1 MRRAVPDLTSIKPP
15 RAADGAG
22 TAKGETMKIIV
33 IGATGTIGSE
43 VVTALSLKR
52 HEVVRAS
59 RNGEV
64 KVTLD
69 DPASVR
75 ALFER
80 VRNVD
85 AVVSC
90 AGNAAFKPFADL
102 TDADYE
108 LGLRSKLMG
117 QVSLARAAKD
127 ALRDSGSITLTTGVL
142 AMQPMPG
149 SASISLGL
157 EGFVRAAALEMPR
170 GLRINAVSPPWVK
183 ETMVKFGMDPTPGLA
198 SADVAKAY
206 VEAVEGSRQGEILL
220 ATQFA

>member
-1 MRRAVPDLTSIKPP
+1 V
-15 RAADGAG
+15 
-22 TAKGETMKIIV
+22 KIIV

-43 VVTALSLKR
+43 VAKALLLNK

-64 KVTLD
+64 KVNLD
-69 DPASVR
+69 DPASIR
-75 ALFER
+75 ALLEKIQG
-80 VRNVD
+80 VD

-90 AGNAAFKPFADL
+90 AGNAAFKPFAEL

-117 QVSLARAAKD
+117 QVSLARIAKD
-127 ALRDSGSITLTTGVL
+127 HLRERGSITLTTGVL
-142 AMQPMPG
+142 AMHPTPG
-149 SASISLGL
+149 SASISMVNAAL

-183 ETMVKFGMDPTPGLA
+183 ETMIKFGMDPTPGQA
-198 SADVAKAY
+198 AADVAKAY
-206 VEAVEGSRQGEILL
+206 VAAVEGKHQGQILDPRL
-220 ATQFA
+220 VRA